1 MTSYKI
7 FIDPD
12 ALTDIQE
19 ITNWYNQQKYGLGTK
34 FQKSVIKQINS
45 LKKNAHIYSIRYN
58 EIRCMLIR
66 KFPYMVHYYV
76 NKEIKTV
83 EILAVISTK
92 RDPKIWEEK
101 LSSRR

>member
-7 FIDPD
+7 FIDTD

-45 LKKNAHIYSIRYN
+45 LKKNAHIYSIRY
-58 EIRCMLIR
+58 
-66 KFPYMVHYYV
+66 MVHYYV

-83 EILAVISTK
+83 EILAVICTK